1 MAESFFGLNLAVRG
15 LFTAQRN
22 LDIVNHNL
30 NNINTPGYS
39 RQQAIQAA
47 SKPMALADG
56 TGMMGTGAD
65 VTGVKRVRDEY
76 LDFKYWS
83 ENLSLGEWGAKKEA
97 LADIEVQFN
106 EPSDS
111 GFTTIMSD
119 FFDSMQELAKD
130 PSSAAVRSL
139 VKQRGV
145 TLAKYFNSMANH
157 FDELQQDLNYRIQT
171 KVEEVNSYASQIQQ
185 LNRQI
190 YITELDGSTANDM
203 RDQRTLL
210 VDKLSKLIN
219 IDANEVVAGYLPDG
233 REDKHFVVTISGK
246 ALVDHFTISKLALV
260 QRDSAHQVN
269 NEDVPSLYDIKWADG
284 NSLNIK
290 GGELRGYID
299 VRDGNEGQTWGT
311 ADGGNDIAS
320 PNYKGIPYYQKKLNE
335 FVRTFARAFNEGYID
350 SDGDKNYDGPA
361 IDKVDGGHASG
372 IGYGSTAIPGIR
384 FFTMTGTGNQPVSS
398 ADFIDGA
405 TDPHDIYDLYQNV
418 TAKNFSVSTD
428 IIGNYNLIATSST
441 IPDPSDPSG
450 TTLIAGGAG
459 NIEVLNKLL
468 KYRRDSDMFSEGAPE
483 DFMKSLVATLGIDA
497 QQAGNYGDNQQVVV
511 NQIVNRRLSDSGV
524 SIDEEMTNLVKFQ
537 QAYNASAKMIQTMSE
552 VYDTLIN
559 KLFA

>member
-15 LFTAQRN
+15 LYTAQRN
-22 LDIVNHNL
+22 LDVVNHNL

-56 TGMMGTGAD
+56 TGMMGTGSD
-65 VTGVKRVRDEY
+65 VTGVQRVRDEY

-83 ENLSLGEWGAKKEA
+83 ENLSLGEWSAKQEA
-97 LADIEVQFN
+97 LSDIEAQFN

-119 FFDSMQELAKD
+119 FYDSMQELAKD
-130 PSSAAVRSL
+130 PSSEAVRSL

-145 TLAKYFNSMANH
+145 TLAKYFNSMATH
-157 FDELQQDLNYRIQT
+157 FEDLQQDLNYRIQT
-171 KVEEVNSYASQIQQ
+171 KVEEVNSYATQIQQ

-190 YITELDGSTANDM
+190 YISELDGSTANDM

-210 VDKLSKLIN
+210 VDKLSKIVN
-219 IDANEVVAGYLPDG
+219 IDANEVVAGYTPDG

-246 ALVDHFTISKLALV
+246 ALVDHFTVSKLDLV

-269 NEDVPSLYDIKWADG
+269 AEDVPSLYDVRWADG
-284 NSLNIK
+284 NSLTIK
-290 GGELRGYID
+290 GGELRGYLD
-299 VRDGNEGQTWGT
+299 VRDGNEGSTGPNGIT
-311 ADGGNDIAS
+311 S
-320 PNYKGIPYYQKKLNE
+320 PDYKGIPYYQKKLNE

-350 SDGDKNYDGPA
+350 SDGNGDYSAGDTVG
-361 IDKVDGGHASG
+361 GGHAG
-372 IGYGSTAIPGIR
+372 GYGYNKTTNGTR
-384 FFTMTGTGNQPVSS
+384 FFTMTGVGDKPISS
-398 ADFIDGA
+398 ADFISGA
-405 TDPHDIYDLYQNV
+405 ADPTDPGEVYDLYGNV
-418 TAKNFSVSTD
+418 TAKNFCVSSD
-428 IIGNYNLIATSST
+428 IMNDYNLIATS
-441 IPDPSDPSG
+441 DA
-450 TTLIAGGAG
+450 AGEAS
-459 NIEVLNKLL
+459 NIETLNDLL
-468 KYRRDSDMFSEGAPE
+468 ELRQNTHMFSEGAPE
-483 DFMKSLVATLGIDA
+483 DYMKSLVATLGIDS
-497 QQAGNYGDNQQVVV
+497 QQAENYGDNQQVVV

-524 SIDEEMTNLVKFQ
+524 SIDEEMTNLIKFQ

-559 KLFA
+559 RLFA

>member
-1 MAESFFGLNLAVRG
+1 MAESFFGLNVALRG
-15 LFTAQRN
+15 LYAAQRN
-22 LDIVNHNL
+22 LDTVNHNL

-39 RQQAIQAA
+39 RQQAIQVA
-47 SKPMALADG
+47 SHPMALVDG
-56 TGMMGTGAD
+56 TGMMGTGAE
-65 VTGVKRVRDEY
+65 VTGVKRIRDEY

-83 ENLSLGEWGAKKEA
+83 ENLSLGEWSAKKEA
-97 LADIEVQFN
+97 LSDIEVQFN

-145 TLAKYFNSMANH
+145 TLAKYFNSMASH
-157 FDELQQDLNYRIQT
+157 FDELQKDLNYRIQT
-171 KVEEVNSYASQIQQ
+171 KVEEVNSYATQIQQ

-210 VDKLSKLIN
+210 VDKLSKIIN
-219 IDANEVVAGYLPDG
+219 IDANEVVAGHLPDG

-246 ALVDHFTISKLALV
+246 ALVDHFSVSKLALV

-269 NEDVPSLYDIKWADG
+269 NEDVPSLYDVKWADG

-290 GGELRGYID
+290 GGELRGYLD
-299 VRDGNEGQTWGT
+299 VRDGNEGSS
-311 ADGGNDIAS
+311 DGPNGIVS
-320 PNYKGIPYYQKKLNE
+320 PNCKGIPYYQKKLNE

-350 SDGDKNYDGPA
+350 TDGNKQFTAGES
-361 IDKVDGGHASG
+361 IHGGHASG
-372 IGYGSTAIPGIR
+372 IGYGASATDGIR
-384 FFTMTGTGNQPVSS
+384 FFTMTGVGNQPLLSG
-398 ADFIDGA
+398 DFTAGVT
-405 TDPHDIYDLYQNV
+405 TDQQIYDMYNNV
-418 TAKNFSVSTD
+418 TAKNFCVSAD
-428 IIGNYNLIATSST
+428 IVNDYNLIATSST
-441 IPDPSDPSG
+441 MPDPSDP
-450 TTLIAGGAG
+450 TKVIPVGAG
-459 NIEVLNKLL
+459 NIDVLNQLL
-468 KYRRDSDMFSEGAPE
+468 GYRRDSNMFSEGAPE

-524 SIDEEMTNLVKFQ
+524 LIDEEMTNLVKFQ
-537 QAYNASAKMIQTMSE
+537 QAYSASAKMIQTMSE
-552 VYDTLIN
+552 IYDTLIN
-559 KLFA
+559 RLFA